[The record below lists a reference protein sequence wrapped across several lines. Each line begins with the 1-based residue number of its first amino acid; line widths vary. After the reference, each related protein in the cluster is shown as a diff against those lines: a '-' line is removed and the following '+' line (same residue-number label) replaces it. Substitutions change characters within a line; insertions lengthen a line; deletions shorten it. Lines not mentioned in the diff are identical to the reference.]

1 MFKPLSF
8 FYTWYRNALRHPKS
22 RWWILG
28 ATVLWLL
35 NPLNAIPI
43 VGEIDDALVIG
54 IVVTEVSQLL
64 LENVKNRRSQLETIE
79 VKNSLPAS

>member
-1 MFKPLSF
+1 MFKPLNI

-28 ATVLWLL
+28 ATLLWLL

-43 VGEIDDALVIG
+43 VGEIDDAIVVG
-54 IVVTEVSQLL
+54 IVATEVTQMV
-64 LENVKNRRSQLETIE
+64 LENVKNRRSNAITY
-79 VKNSLPAS
+79 NTSLPSS